1 MSFLK
6 IENAEIGYSESLIS
20 EVNLFLS
27 LGEVCL
33 LVGSNGAGKT
43 TLMKSILGQQL
54 LMKGNIFIENR
65 NIKSYSSQ
73 EIAYQISMVFSK
85 PSIPSYYT
93 LLDLVSLGKFIYYPY
108 YFELSQKDKN
118 EVEEVI
124 EKLDLVQ
131 YRKYLL
137 SELSDGNLQKAFI
150 GRCLVQN
157 TPMIMLDE
165 PTTFLDEENKVMIL
179 SLLKKIAKEEQK
191 LILFS
196 SHDWR
201 LAKDF
206 SDKIWY
212 LKDKRIKE
220 GKVFPSTKEGALP
233 TIEELVRFY
242 K

>member
-6 IENAEIGYSESLIS
+6 IENAEIGYSERLIS
-20 EVNLFLS
+20 EVNLTLN

-43 TLMKSILGQQL
+43 TLMRSILGQQSSL
-54 LMKGNIFIENR
+54 KGNIFIENR

-85 PSIPSYYT
+85 TSVPSYYT

-157 TPMIMLDE
+157 TQMIMLDE

-179 SLLKKIAKEEQK
+179 SLLRKIAKEEQK

-206 SDKIWY
+206 SDKVWW
-212 LKDKRIKE
+212 LKDRRIKE
-220 GKVFPSTKEGALP
+220 GKILSSIKEEALP
-233 TIEELVRFY
+233 TIEELVHFL
-242 K
+242 

>member
-20 EVNLFLS
+20 EVNLSLS
-27 LGEVCL
+27 LGKVCL
-33 LVGSNGAGKT
+33 LVGSNGVGKT
-43 TLMKSILGQQL
+43 TLMRSILGQQSSL
-54 LMKGNIFIENR
+54 KGNIFIENR

-85 PSIPSYYT
+85 TSVPSHYT

-179 SLLKKIAKEEQK
+179 SLLRKIAKEEQK

-220 GKVFPSTKEGALP
+220 GKVFPSTKEEALP

>member
-20 EVNLFLS
+20 EVNLSLN

-33 LVGSNGAGKT
+33 LVGSNGVGKT
-43 TLMKSILGQQL
+43 TLMKSILGQQSPI
-54 LMKGNIFIENR
+54 KGNIFIENR
-65 NIKSYSSQ
+65 NIKNYSSQ

-85 PSIPSYYT
+85 PSVPSHYT

-131 YRKYLL
+131 YKKCLL

-179 SLLKKIAKEEQK
+179 SLLRKIVKEEQK

-206 SDKIWY
+206 SDKVWW

-220 GKVFPSTKEGALP
+220 GKVLSSTKEEALP
-233 TIEELVRFY
+233 TIEELVHFY

>member
-20 EVNLFLS
+20 EVNLSLN

-54 LMKGNIFIENR
+54 SIKGNIFIENR

-85 PSIPSYYT
+85 TSVPSHYT
-93 LLDLVSLGKFIYYPY
+93 LLDLVSLGKFIYYFH

-131 YRKYLL
+131 YRKCLL

-165 PTTFLDEENKVMIL
+165 PTTFLDEKNKVMIL
-179 SLLKKIAKEEQK
+179 SLLRKIAKEEQK

-206 SDKIWY
+206 SDKVWW
-212 LKDKRIKE
+212 LKDRRIKE
-220 GKVFPSTKEGALP
+220 GKVLSSIKEEALP
-233 TIEELVRFY
+233 TIEELVHFL
-242 K
+242 